1 MQYNSF
7 IIFQDDFDSTLTGM
21 MGALA
26 EIQRK
31 GDTMLTGIKRQRE
44 VLEDL
49 ERKAEQAE
57 SRREQAEVFARQL
70 EDEKQ
75 NIEAKVMELK
85 AEKDTLMGEM
95 KEDEIEM
102 SRFVKTLVYVLLIM
116 TVSVQSEIWSCPTLV
131 QSFREK
137 IRTDQVWELHCN
149 QEK

>member
-1 MQYNSF
+1 
-7 IIFQDDFDSTLTGM
+7 M

-31 GDTMLTGIKRQRE
+31 GDTMLTGIKRQGE

-57 SRREQAEVFARQL
+57 RRREKAEVLARQM

-75 NIEAKVMELK
+75 NIEAKVLDLK

-95 KEDEIEM
+95 KEDEMEM
-102 SRFVKTLVYVLLIM
+102 FRLV
-116 TVSVQSEIWSCPTLV
+116 
-131 QSFREK
+131 
-137 IRTDQVWELHCN
+137 
-149 QEK
+149 